1 MSAFNKAALMTCSM
15 AMRSIAT
22 RPTLVRSAFKTS
34 GVRSLAT
41 VADTVFAA
49 NKAAPKTP
57 SASTFSAP
65 YQFDSE
71 APKAVPAAIKL
82 KSGHVFTGTSFGAP
96 ISSFGEAVFTT
107 SLVGYPE
114 SMTDP
119 SYRGQILVFTQP
131 LIGNYG
137 VPSQEKDQF
146 GLLKYFESNKI
157 QCQGIVV
164 NDYATKYSHWTAVES
179 LGEWC
184 AREGIPAIS
193 GVDTRAIVHL
203 LRDQGSTLAKLEVG
217 DEVLE
222 NKEVV
227 EFPNPNVRNL
237 VSEASTKEVYELN
250 PLGDVKIALV
260 DCGVKENILR
270 CLVARGASVTVF
282 PWDYDFNQVMDQYDG
297 LFISNG
303 PGDPRAASKTVQ
315 NLATA
320 FKNPAPKPIFGICM
334 GNQLMG
340 MAAGLDVYK
349 LQFGNRGHNQPAIN
363 MQNGRCSITS
373 QNHGY
378 ALEDSVLSTPGSVVQ
393 GWEKYFVNANDGS
406 NEGIRHLTKPF
417 SSVQF
422 HPEAK
427 GGPQDTE
434 YLFDDFLSLAR
445 AEKLKHSQKPFF
457 VAEPLSVPKKVPVEV
472 IA

>member
-1 MSAFNKAALMTCSM
+1 MSIFRLAAASALT
-15 AMRSIAT
+15 RSVVL
-22 RPTLVRSAFKTS
+22 RPTLARAAFKAAAPH
-34 GVRSLAT
+34 RSLAT
-41 VADTVFAA
+41 VADTVF
-49 NKAAPKTP
+49 P
-57 SASTFSAP
+57 
-65 YQFDSE
+65 FDSS
-71 APKAVPAAIKL
+71 APKATPAALKL
-82 KSGHVFTGTSFGAP
+82 KSGHVFTGTSFGAQN
-96 ISSFGEAVFTT
+96 SSFGEAVFTT

-157 QCQGIVV
+157 QCSGIVV

-203 LRDQGSTLAKLEVG
+203 LRDQGSTLAKLEIG

-227 EFPNPNVRNL
+227 EFPNPNTRNL
-237 VSEASTKEVYELN
+237 VSEASTKEIYELN
-250 PLGDVKIALV
+250 PMGDVKIALI

-282 PWDYDFNQVMDQYDG
+282 PWNYDFNKVMDQYDG

-303 PGDPRAASKTVQ
+303 PGDPRAAMATVQ

-320 FKNPAPKPIFGICM
+320 FQNPAPKPIFGICM

-378 ALEDSVLSTPGSVVQ
+378 ALEDSALAPGKTFN

-406 NEGIRHLTKPF
+406 NEGIRHTVKPF

-434 YLFDDFLSLAR
+434 YLFDDFLNVAR
-445 AEKLKHSQKPFF
+445 AEKAKISSKPFF
-457 VAEPLSVPKKVPVEV
+457 VSEGLTKDAPKSVE
-472 IA
+472 IAV

>member
-1 MSAFNKAALMTCSM
+1 MSFFRQATTTLTRTIALGSVARPMIVRASLRAA
-15 AMRSIAT
+15 A
-22 RPTLVRSAFKTS
+22 PH
-34 GVRSLAT
+34 RSLAT
-41 VADTVFAA
+41 VADTVFSP
-49 NKAAPKTP
+49 NKAAPKPAQTQY
-57 SASTFSAP
+57 SAP
-65 YQFDSE
+65 YQFDSAE
-71 APKAVPAAIKL
+71 PKAVPAAPKL
-82 KSGHVFTGTSFGAP
+82 KSGHVFTGTSFGAQN
-96 ISSFGEAVFTT
+96 STFGEAVFTT

-131 LIGNYG
+131 LVGNYG
-137 VPSQEKDQF
+137 VPARVKDEF
-146 GLLKYFESNKI
+146 GLLRHFESSKI

-203 LRDQGSTLAKLEVG
+203 LRDQGSTLAKLEIG

-237 VSEASTKEVYELN
+237 VAEASTKEVYELN
-250 PLGDVKIALV
+250 PMGDIKIALI

-270 CLVARGASVTVF
+270 CLVARGAAVTVF
-282 PWDYDFNQVMDQYDG
+282 PWNYDFNKVLDQYDG

-303 PGDPRAASKTVQ
+303 PGDPRAAMTTVQ

-378 ALEDSVLSTPGSVVQ
+378 ALVDSVLAPGKTFN

-406 NEGIRHLTKPF
+406 NEGIRHTTKPF
-417 SSVQF
+417 CSVQF

-434 YLFDDFLSLAR
+434 YLFDDFLNLAR
-445 AEKLKHSQKPFF
+445 AEKVKHSTKPFF
-457 VAEPLSVPKKVPVEV
+457 VTEPLNKDITKPIEV
-472 IA
+472 VA

>member
-1 MSAFNKAALMTCSM
+1 MTILQQAAIMTRAMAVKSIARPVLARPVFKAA
-15 AMRSIAT
+15 A
-22 RPTLVRSAFKTS
+22 PY
-34 GVRSLAT
+34 RSLAT
-41 VADTVFAA
+41 VADTVFPA
-49 NKAAPKTP
+49 NKAAPKP
-57 SASTFSAP
+57 AHSAP
-65 YQFDSE
+65 YQFDAS
-71 APKAVPAAIKL
+71 APKATPAALKL
-82 KSGHVFTGTSFGAP
+82 KSGHVFTGTSFGAQN
-96 ISSFGEAVFTT
+96 SSFGEAVFTT

-164 NDYATKYSHWTAVES
+164 NDYATRYSHWTAVES

-217 DEVLE
+217 QEVLE
-222 NKEVV
+222 NKEVT
-227 EFPNPNVRNL
+227 EFPNPNERNL

-250 PLGDVKIALV
+250 PMGDVKIALV

-270 CLVARGASVTVF
+270 CLVARGAAVTVL
-282 PWDYDFNQVMDQYDG
+282 PWNYDFNSVLDQYDG

-303 PGDPRAASKTVQ
+303 PGDPRAAMATVQ

-340 MAAGLDVYK
+340 MAAGLEVYK

-378 ALEDSVLSTPGSVVQ
+378 ALDDSVLAPGSTLK

-406 NEGIRHLTKPF
+406 NEGLRHLTKPF

-445 AEKLKHSQKPFF
+445 AEKAKNSTKPFF
-457 VAEPLSVPKKVPVEV
+457 VSEPLSKNAPKPVEIV
-472 IA
+472 A

>member
-1 MSAFNKAALMTCSM
+1 MSFLRQATATTLSRAIALSS
-15 AMRSIAT
+15 ARPSI
-22 RPTLVRSAFKTS
+22 VRAAFKTAAPY
-34 GVRSLAT
+34 RSLAT
-41 VADTVFAA
+41 VADTVFPVG
-49 NKAAPKTP
+49 KAAPKP
-57 SASTFSAP
+57 AQAHNSTP

-71 APKAVPAAIKL
+71 APKAVPAALKL
-82 KSGHVFTGTSFGAP
+82 KSGHVFTGTSFGAQN
-96 ISSFGEAVFTT
+96 SSFGEAVFTT

-137 VPSQEKDQF
+137 VPSQTKDEF

-227 EFPNPNVRNL
+227 EFPNPNTRNL
-237 VSEASTKEVYELN
+237 VAEASTKEVYELN
-250 PLGDVKIALV
+250 PMGDVKIALV

-270 CLVARGASVTVF
+270 CLVSRGAAVTVL
-282 PWDYDFNQVMDQYDG
+282 PWNYDFNKIIDQYDG

-303 PGDPRAASKTVQ
+303 PGDPRAAMPTVQ

-378 ALEDSVLSTPGSVVQ
+378 ALVDSVIAPGKTMN

-406 NEGIRHLTKPF
+406 NEGIRHVTKPF

-434 YLFDDFLSLAR
+434 YLFDDFLNLAR
-445 AEKLKHSQKPFF
+445 AEKAKSRSKPFF
-457 VAEPLSVPKKVPVEV
+457 VTEPLGKDVTKPIEV
-472 IA
+472 VV